1 MSLTKAALSPQL
13 HIKTLS
19 PVVWPRVW
27 THGPLHSNQMLNK
40 LSHELKKWSS
50 HLLDNLSNCLIC
62 APKKFQVSSSGLKPI
77 TLAMPVQCSSHW
89 AMKPLSCEQLNLLG
103 SCVPVKGM
111 MSERNLCEVW
121 RRDELKKWSSHL
133 LDSLSEF
140 FICAGE
146 KFQVFFNKASFA
158 VYFTSSI
165 IINFSFHSD
174 LILENA
180 KGKDVAFLVVGGPF
194 GWVISEYHYS
204 KDNGTILTVDTKIL
218 SPLWI
223 LIVSLRLHHRK
234 VTLDNFNPQCGEH
247 LISSQNLHS
256 YIP

>member
-1 MSLTKAALSPQL
+1 MIL
-13 HIKTLS
+13 
-19 PVVWPRVW
+19 
-27 THGPLHSNQMLNK
+27 
-40 LSHELKKWSS
+40 
-50 HLLDNLSNCLIC
+50 
-62 APKKFQVSSSGLKPI
+62 
-77 TLAMPVQCSSHW
+77 TLAGQSQHMCTGKISGVFIRTQTHDLSIASSVLC
-89 AMKPLSCEQLNLLG
+89 PLSYEATQLWAAQLVGLMCSRKRNDEWKKSLWSMAKRWIEEMILTLARQ
-103 SCVPVKGM
+103 SQRVLH
-111 MSERNLCEVW
+111 MSRWKISGV
-121 RRDELKKWSSHL
+121 
-133 LDSLSEF
+133 
-140 FICAGE
+140 
-146 KFQVFFNKASFA
+146 FNKASCA

-165 IINFSFHSD
+165 IIKFSFHSD

-180 KGKDVAFLVVGGPF
+180 KEKDVAFLVVGDIF